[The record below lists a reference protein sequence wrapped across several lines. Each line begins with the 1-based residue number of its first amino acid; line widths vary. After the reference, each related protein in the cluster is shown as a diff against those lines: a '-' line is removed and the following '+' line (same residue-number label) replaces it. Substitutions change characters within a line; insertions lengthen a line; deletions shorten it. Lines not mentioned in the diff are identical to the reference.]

1 MSDRSGRGAR
11 PTVVGLLL
19 FEQFDLL
26 DIGGPYEVLLTA
38 NRLAERGGGTAPFV
52 VQVVGTST
60 TPVTAF
66 GGLVVTPTVALADA
80 GDLDVLVVPGAID
93 VGGALAD
100 PGLVTTVRDAASRVP
115 VMASVCTGAFVLAR
129 ADLLVGRAWTTH
141 WEDVDVLAA
150 ELEGDGARRTRWV
163 DTGAV
168 ITGGGLSCGLDL
180 GLHLVDR
187 FAGHDLAVATAR
199 QIDHAWDPD
208 AGEVVPA

>member
-26 DIGGPYEVLLTA
+26 DVGAPYEVLLTA
-38 NRLAERGGGTAPFV
+38 NRLAERRGDAAPFV
-52 VQVVGTST
+52 VQVVGAST
-60 TPVTAF
+60 APLTAF
-66 GGLVVTPTVALADA
+66 GGMVVTPTVALEDA
-80 GDLDVLVVPGAID
+80 RDLDVLIVPGAID
-93 VGGALAD
+93 VDGALAD

-129 ADLLVGRAWTTH
+129 ADLLAGRAWTTH

-163 DTGAV
+163 DAGAV
-168 ITGGGLSCGLDL
+168 VTGGGLSCGLDL

-187 FAGHDLAVATAR
+187 FAGRDLAGATAR

-208 AGEVVPA
+208 AGEIIPT